1 MPKQK
6 TKPAPP
12 RFSPQ
17 KYSPIVPMKKNGPV
31 SSKRKAQSPLPNRR
45 PRPPPGSPPAS
56 VRRATARRLAMAAS
70 PVRPAT
76 LVQMMNFVRNSKTNA
91 LKMAHGLKNINSN
104 RRNRSNVALTANIK
118 RLEQNL
124 RKMR

>member
-17 KYSPIVPMKKNGPV
+17 KYYPIVPMKKNGPV
-31 SSKRKAQSPLPNRR
+31 GSKRKARSPLPNRK

-56 VRRATARRLAMAAS
+56 VKRATARRLAMMAS

-76 LVQMMNFVRNSKTNA
+76 LVQMMNFVKNSKSNA
-91 LKMAHGLKNINSN
+91 LKMAQGLKNINNSK
-104 RRNRSNVALTANIK
+104 RNRNNAALEANIK